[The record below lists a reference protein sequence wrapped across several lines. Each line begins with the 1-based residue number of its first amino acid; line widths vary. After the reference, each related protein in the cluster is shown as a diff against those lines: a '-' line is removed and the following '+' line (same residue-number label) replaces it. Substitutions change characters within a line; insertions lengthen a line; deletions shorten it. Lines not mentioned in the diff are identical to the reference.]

1 MSKQVKAKKKRLTF
15 GQFLANNSVPI
26 MFILFCA
33 VCIPISGF
41 SPSYLLNEIV
51 TRMGRNTFLILCL
64 LIPIMAGMGLN
75 FGMTLGAMAGEIA
88 LIFVSDWQ
96 IWGIPGVVLAMIL
109 SIPISLLL
117 GAFCGGLLTRAHGR
131 EMITSYIISFFIN
144 GVYQLVVLY
153 MMGSIIPIK
162 HSEIKLPRGY
172 GIRNTVSLLN
182 MRQCID
188 NLLAINV
195 NGVKIPVLAIDTNF
209 DQAQTFIG
217 TAHEDA
223 AYQGGKYVAEKIGK
237 GGKVVILAN
246 IQGESTSE
254 ARVAGYKKAL
264 EEGGCEIIS
273 TQYTDG
279 VGDKAVTVTDG
290 VLQSFA
296 DIDAI
301 VCCADDVALGASR
314 AIKQAGRDGDGI
326 IVCGFDGIS
335 SGVQAVVDGE
345 ISCTVAQDPYNMG
358 YQCVKSLLDVVE
370 GEKLDDFI
378 DTGCKVITPDNAQ
391 EYLDKLKSL
400 V

>member
-1 MSKQVKAKKKRLTF
+1 MKRNNLIRRSAAML
-15 GQFLANNSVPI
+15 LAGLLAVSVSACGGGNSG
-26 MFILFCA
+26 A
-33 VCIPISGF
+33 ADSSGT
-41 SPSYLLNEIV
+41 SRADSSNGGTHKL
-51 TRMGRNTFLILCL
+51 
-64 LIPIMAGMGLN
+64 
-75 FGMTLGAMAGEIA
+75 
-88 LIFVSDWQ
+88 S
-96 IWGIPGVVLAMIL
+96 VVLKTTSSEYWSYVIAGIEQAEKD
-109 SIPISLLL
+109 L
-117 GAFCGGLLTRAHGR
+117 GNV
-131 EMITSYIISFFIN
+131 E
-144 GVYQLVVLY
+144 VDV
-153 MMGSIIPIK
+153 
-162 HSEIKLPRGY
+162 RGANSDTDFD
-172 GIRNTVSLLN
+172 GQLN
-182 MRQCID
+182 MVETIVNADMCE
-188 NLLAINV
+188 AIAIAPLQADQIANALT
-195 NGVKIPVLAIDTNF
+195 GVKIPVLAIDTNF
-209 DQAQTFIG
+209 EQAETFIG

-223 AYQGGKYVAEKIGK
+223 AYQGGKYVAEQIGK
-237 GGKVVILAN
+237 GGKVVVLAN

-290 VLQSFA
+290 VLQSFP

-314 AIKQAGRDGDGI
+314 AIRQTGRDGDGI

-358 YQCVKSLLDVVE
+358 YQCVKSMLDVVE

-378 DTGCKVITPDNAQ
+378 DTGCNVITPDNAD
-391 EYLDKLKSL
+391 EYLAKLKSL

>member
-1 MSKQVKAKKKRLTF
+1 MKRNNLIRRSAAML
-15 GQFLANNSVPI
+15 LAGLLAVSVSACGGGNSG
-26 MFILFCA
+26 A
-33 VCIPISGF
+33 ADNSGT
-41 SPSYLLNEIV
+41 SRADSSNGGTHKL
-51 TRMGRNTFLILCL
+51 
-64 LIPIMAGMGLN
+64 
-75 FGMTLGAMAGEIA
+75 
-88 LIFVSDWQ
+88 S
-96 IWGIPGVVLAMIL
+96 VVLKTTSSEYWSYVIAGIEQAEKD
-109 SIPISLLL
+109 L
-117 GAFCGGLLTRAHGR
+117 GNV
-131 EMITSYIISFFIN
+131 E
-144 GVYQLVVLY
+144 VDV
-153 MMGSIIPIK
+153 
-162 HSEIKLPRGY
+162 RGANSDTDFD
-172 GIRNTVSLLN
+172 GQLN
-182 MRQCID
+182 MVETIVNADMCE
-188 NLLAINV
+188 AIAIAPLQADQIANALT
-195 NGVKIPVLAIDTNF
+195 GVKIPVLAIDTNF
-209 DQAQTFIG
+209 EQAETFIG

-223 AYQGGKYVAEKIGK
+223 AYEGGKYVAEKIGK

-290 VLQSFA
+290 VLQSFP

-314 AIKQAGRDGDGI
+314 AIRQTGRDGDGI

-378 DTGCKVITPDNAQ
+378 DTGCKVITPDNAD
-391 EYLDKLKSL
+391 EYLAKLKSL

>member
-1 MSKQVKAKKKRLTF
+1 MKRSNLFKRSAAMLLAGLMAVSMSAC
-15 GQFLANNSVPI
+15 GGSSA
-26 MFILFCA
+26 
-33 VCIPISGF
+33 SGND
-41 SPSYLLNEIV
+41 SGDSQASSSGDTHKL
-51 TRMGRNTFLILCL
+51 
-64 LIPIMAGMGLN
+64 
-75 FGMTLGAMAGEIA
+75 
-88 LIFVSDWQ
+88 S
-96 IWGIPGVVLAMIL
+96 VVLKTTSSEYWSYVIAGIEQAEKD
-109 SIPISLLL
+109 L
-117 GAFCGGLLTRAHGR
+117 GNV
-131 EMITSYIISFFIN
+131 E
-144 GVYQLVVLY
+144 VDV
-153 MMGSIIPIK
+153 
-162 HSEIKLPRGY
+162 RGANSDTDFD
-172 GIRNTVSLLN
+172 GQLN
-182 MRQCID
+182 MVETIVNADMCE
-188 NLLAINV
+188 AIAIAPLQADQIANALT
-195 NGVKIPVLAIDTNF
+195 GVKIPVLAIDTNF
-209 DQAQTFIG
+209 DQAETFIG

-223 AYQGGKYVAEKIGK
+223 AYEGGKYVAEKIGK

-301 VCCADDVALGASR
+301 VCCA
-314 AIKQAGRDGDGI
+314 GRDGDGI

-358 YQCVKSLLDVVE
+358 YQCVESLLDVVE

-378 DTGCKVITPDNAQ
+378 DTGCKVITSDNAD
-391 EYLDKLKSL
+391 EYLAKLKSL

>member
-1 MSKQVKAKKKRLTF
+1 MKRSNLFKRSAAMLLAGLMAVSMSAC
-15 GQFLANNSVPI
+15 GGSSA
-26 MFILFCA
+26 
-33 VCIPISGF
+33 SGND
-41 SPSYLLNEIV
+41 SGDSQASSSGDTHKL
-51 TRMGRNTFLILCL
+51 
-64 LIPIMAGMGLN
+64 
-75 FGMTLGAMAGEIA
+75 
-88 LIFVSDWQ
+88 S
-96 IWGIPGVVLAMIL
+96 VVLKTTSSEYWSYVIAGIEQAEKD
-109 SIPISLLL
+109 L
-117 GAFCGGLLTRAHGR
+117 GNV
-131 EMITSYIISFFIN
+131 E
-144 GVYQLVVLY
+144 VDV
-153 MMGSIIPIK
+153 
-162 HSEIKLPRGY
+162 RGANSDTDFD
-172 GIRNTVSLLN
+172 GQLN
-182 MRQCID
+182 MVETIVNADMCE
-188 NLLAINV
+188 AI
-195 NGVKIPVLAIDTNF
+195 AIAPL
-209 DQAQTFIG
+209 QAETFIG

-223 AYQGGKYVAEKIGK
+223 AYEGGKYVAEKIGK

>member
-1 MSKQVKAKKKRLTF
+1 MKRNNLIRRSAAML
-15 GQFLANNSVPI
+15 LAGLLAVSVSACGGGNSG
-26 MFILFCA
+26 A
-33 VCIPISGF
+33 ADNSGT
-41 SPSYLLNEIV
+41 SRADSSNGGTHKL
-51 TRMGRNTFLILCL
+51 
-64 LIPIMAGMGLN
+64 
-75 FGMTLGAMAGEIA
+75 
-88 LIFVSDWQ
+88 S
-96 IWGIPGVVLAMIL
+96 VVLKTTSSEYWSYVIAGIEQAEKD
-109 SIPISLLL
+109 L
-117 GAFCGGLLTRAHGR
+117 GNV
-131 EMITSYIISFFIN
+131 E
-144 GVYQLVVLY
+144 VDV
-153 MMGSIIPIK
+153 
-162 HSEIKLPRGY
+162 RGANSDTDFD
-172 GIRNTVSLLN
+172 GQLN
-182 MRQCID
+182 MVETIVNADMCE
-188 NLLAINV
+188 AIAIAPLQADQIANALT
-195 NGVKIPVLAIDTNF
+195 GVKIPVLAIDTNF
-209 DQAQTFIG
+209 EQAETFIG

-223 AYQGGKYVAEKIGK
+223 AYQGGKYVAEQIGK
-237 GGKVVILAN
+237 GGKVVVLAN

-254 ARVAGYKKAL
+254 ARVAGYRKAL

-290 VLQSFA
+290 VLQSFP

-314 AIKQAGRDGDGI
+314 AIQQTGRDGDGI

-378 DTGCKVITPDNAQ
+378 DTGCNVITPDNAD
-391 EYLDKLKSL
+391 EYLAKLKSL

>member
-1 MSKQVKAKKKRLTF
+1 MKRNNLIRRSAAML
-15 GQFLANNSVPI
+15 LAGLLAVSVSACGGGNSG
-26 MFILFCA
+26 A
-33 VCIPISGF
+33 ADNSGT
-41 SPSYLLNEIV
+41 SRADSSNDKTHKL
-51 TRMGRNTFLILCL
+51 
-64 LIPIMAGMGLN
+64 
-75 FGMTLGAMAGEIA
+75 
-88 LIFVSDWQ
+88 S
-96 IWGIPGVVLAMIL
+96 VVLKTTSSEYWSYVIAGIEQAEKD
-109 SIPISLLL
+109 L
-117 GAFCGGLLTRAHGR
+117 GNV
-131 EMITSYIISFFIN
+131 E
-144 GVYQLVVLY
+144 VDV
-153 MMGSIIPIK
+153 
-162 HSEIKLPRGY
+162 RGANSDTDFD
-172 GIRNTVSLLN
+172 GQLN
-182 MRQCID
+182 MVETIVNADMCE
-188 NLLAINV
+188 AIAIAPLQADQIANALT
-195 NGVKIPVLAIDTNF
+195 GVKIPVLAIDTNF
-209 DQAQTFIG
+209 EQAETFIG

-223 AYQGGKYVAEKIGK
+223 AYQGGKYVAEQIGK
-237 GGKVVILAN
+237 GGKVVVLAN

-254 ARVAGYKKAL
+254 ARVAGYRKAL

-290 VLQSFA
+290 VLQSFP

-314 AIKQAGRDGDGI
+314 AIRQTGRDGDGI

-378 DTGCKVITPDNAQ
+378 DTGCNVITPDNAD
-391 EYLDKLKSL
+391 EYLAKLKSL

>member
-1 MSKQVKAKKKRLTF
+1 MKRNNLIRRSAAML
-15 GQFLANNSVPI
+15 LAGLLAVSVSACGGGNSG
-26 MFILFCA
+26 A
-33 VCIPISGF
+33 ADNSGT
-41 SPSYLLNEIV
+41 SRADSSNGGTHKL
-51 TRMGRNTFLILCL
+51 
-64 LIPIMAGMGLN
+64 
-75 FGMTLGAMAGEIA
+75 
-88 LIFVSDWQ
+88 S
-96 IWGIPGVVLAMIL
+96 VVLKTTSSEYWSYVIAGIEQAEKD
-109 SIPISLLL
+109 L
-117 GAFCGGLLTRAHGR
+117 GNV
-131 EMITSYIISFFIN
+131 E
-144 GVYQLVVLY
+144 VDV
-153 MMGSIIPIK
+153 
-162 HSEIKLPRGY
+162 RGANSDTDFD
-172 GIRNTVSLLN
+172 GQLN
-182 MRQCID
+182 MVETIVNADMCE
-188 NLLAINV
+188 AIAIAPLQADQIANALT
-195 NGVKIPVLAIDTNF
+195 GVKIPVLAIDTNF
-209 DQAQTFIG
+209 EQAETFIG

-223 AYQGGKYVAEKIGK
+223 AYQGGKYVAEQIGK
-237 GGKVVILAN
+237 GGKVVVLAN

-254 ARVAGYKKAL
+254 ARVAGYRKAL

-290 VLQSFA
+290 VLQSFP

-314 AIKQAGRDGDGI
+314 AIRQTGRDGDGI

-378 DTGCKVITPDNAQ
+378 DTGCNVITPDNAD
-391 EYLDKLKSL
+391 EYLAKMKSL

>member
-1 MSKQVKAKKKRLTF
+1 MKRNNLIRRSAAML
-15 GQFLANNSVPI
+15 LAGLLAVSVSACGGGNSG
-26 MFILFCA
+26 A
-33 VCIPISGF
+33 ADNSGT
-41 SPSYLLNEIV
+41 SRADSSNGGTHKL
-51 TRMGRNTFLILCL
+51 
-64 LIPIMAGMGLN
+64 
-75 FGMTLGAMAGEIA
+75 
-88 LIFVSDWQ
+88 S
-96 IWGIPGVVLAMIL
+96 VVLKTTSSEYWSYVIAGIEQAEKD
-109 SIPISLLL
+109 L
-117 GAFCGGLLTRAHGR
+117 GNV
-131 EMITSYIISFFIN
+131 E
-144 GVYQLVVLY
+144 VDV
-153 MMGSIIPIK
+153 
-162 HSEIKLPRGY
+162 RGANSDTDFD
-172 GIRNTVSLLN
+172 GQLN
-182 MRQCID
+182 MVETIVNADMCE
-188 NLLAINV
+188 AIAIAPLQADQIANALT
-195 NGVKIPVLAIDTNF
+195 GVKIPVLAIDTNF
-209 DQAQTFIG
+209 EQAETFIG

-223 AYQGGKYVAEKIGK
+223 AYQGGKYVAEQIGK
-237 GGKVVILAN
+237 GGKVVVLAN

-254 ARVAGYKKAL
+254 ARVAGYRKAL

-290 VLQSFA
+290 VLQSFL

-314 AIKQAGRDGDGI
+314 AIRQTGRDGDGI

-378 DTGCKVITPDNAQ
+378 DTGCNVITPDNAD
-391 EYLDKLKSL
+391 EYLAKLKSL

>member
-1 MSKQVKAKKKRLTF
+1 MKRNNLIRRSAAML
-15 GQFLANNSVPI
+15 LAGLLAVSVSACGGENSG
-26 MFILFCA
+26 A
-33 VCIPISGF
+33 ADNSGT
-41 SPSYLLNEIV
+41 SRADSSNGGTHKL
-51 TRMGRNTFLILCL
+51 
-64 LIPIMAGMGLN
+64 
-75 FGMTLGAMAGEIA
+75 
-88 LIFVSDWQ
+88 S
-96 IWGIPGVVLAMIL
+96 VVLKTTSSEYWSYVIAGIEQAEKD
-109 SIPISLLL
+109 L
-117 GAFCGGLLTRAHGR
+117 GNV
-131 EMITSYIISFFIN
+131 E
-144 GVYQLVVLY
+144 VDV
-153 MMGSIIPIK
+153 
-162 HSEIKLPRGY
+162 RGANSDTDFD
-172 GIRNTVSLLN
+172 GQLN
-182 MRQCID
+182 MVETIVNADMCE
-188 NLLAINV
+188 AIAIAPLQADQIANALT
-195 NGVKIPVLAIDTNF
+195 GVKIPVLAIDTNF
-209 DQAQTFIG
+209 EQAETFIG

-223 AYQGGKYVAEKIGK
+223 AYQGGKYVAEQIGK
-237 GGKVVILAN
+237 GGKVVVLAN

-254 ARVAGYKKAL
+254 ARVAGYRKAL

-290 VLQSFA
+290 VLQSFP

-314 AIKQAGRDGDGI
+314 AIRQTGRDGDGI

-378 DTGCKVITPDNAQ
+378 DTGCNVITPDNAD
-391 EYLDKLKSL
+391 EYLAKLKSL

>member
-1 MSKQVKAKKKRLTF
+1 MKRNNLIRRSAAML
-15 GQFLANNSVPI
+15 LAGLLAVSVSACGDGNSG
-26 MFILFCA
+26 A
-33 VCIPISGF
+33 ADNSGT
-41 SPSYLLNEIV
+41 SRADSSNGGTHKL
-51 TRMGRNTFLILCL
+51 
-64 LIPIMAGMGLN
+64 
-75 FGMTLGAMAGEIA
+75 
-88 LIFVSDWQ
+88 S
-96 IWGIPGVVLAMIL
+96 VVLKTTSSEYWSYVIAGIEQAEKD
-109 SIPISLLL
+109 L
-117 GAFCGGLLTRAHGR
+117 GNV
-131 EMITSYIISFFIN
+131 E
-144 GVYQLVVLY
+144 VDV
-153 MMGSIIPIK
+153 
-162 HSEIKLPRGY
+162 RGANSDTDFD
-172 GIRNTVSLLN
+172 GQLN
-182 MRQCID
+182 MVETIVNADMCE
-188 NLLAINV
+188 AIAIAPLQADQIANALT
-195 NGVKIPVLAIDTNF
+195 GVKIPVLAIDTNF
-209 DQAQTFIG
+209 EQAETFIG

-223 AYQGGKYVAEKIGK
+223 AYQGGKYVAEQIGK

-290 VLQSFA
+290 VLQSFP

-314 AIKQAGRDGDGI
+314 AIRQTGRDGDGI

-358 YQCVKSLLDVVE
+358 YQCVKSMLDVVE

-378 DTGCKVITPDNAQ
+378 DTGCNVITPDNAD
-391 EYLDKLKSL
+391 EYLAKLKSL

>member
-1 MSKQVKAKKKRLTF
+1 MKRNNLIRRSAAMLLAGLLAVSMSAC
-15 GQFLANNSVPI
+15 GGGNSG
-26 MFILFCA
+26 A
-33 VCIPISGF
+33 ADNSG
-41 SPSYLLNEIV
+41 SSQADSSNGKTHKL
-51 TRMGRNTFLILCL
+51 
-64 LIPIMAGMGLN
+64 
-75 FGMTLGAMAGEIA
+75 
-88 LIFVSDWQ
+88 S
-96 IWGIPGVVLAMIL
+96 VVLKTTSSEYWSYVIAGIEQAEKD
-109 SIPISLLL
+109 L
-117 GAFCGGLLTRAHGR
+117 GNV
-131 EMITSYIISFFIN
+131 E
-144 GVYQLVVLY
+144 VDV
-153 MMGSIIPIK
+153 
-162 HSEIKLPRGY
+162 RGANSDTDFD
-172 GIRNTVSLLN
+172 GQLN
-182 MRQCID
+182 MVETIVNADMCE
-188 NLLAINV
+188 AIAIAPLQADQIANALT
-195 NGVKIPVLAIDTNF
+195 GVKIPVLAIDTNF
-209 DQAQTFIG
+209 EQAETFIG

-223 AYQGGKYVAEKIGK
+223 AYQGGKYVAEQIGK
-237 GGKVVILAN
+237 GGKVVVLAN

-254 ARVAGYKKAL
+254 ARVAGYRKAL

-290 VLQSFA
+290 VLQSFP

-314 AIKQAGRDGDGI
+314 AIRQTGRDGDGI

-378 DTGCKVITPDNAQ
+378 DTGCNVITPDNAD
-391 EYLDKLKSL
+391 EYLAKLKSL